1 MAPDLDATTVRALLT
16 ELGAELDAAGIVADL
31 FVVGGAAVAL
41 AYDARRLTRDVDAVF
56 APAAQVRT
64 AAERVAQAHGL
75 PADWLN
81 DAVKGF
87 LPPGVPASR
96 LLMEVPGLRVEVA
109 EPRYLLALKLRAA
122 RDEDVDDVRLL
133 AGIAGIRTAHECV
146 ALLEAT
152 FPPAILTPRLQFF
165 AEEVFVPDEPQ

>member
-1 MAPDLDATTVRALLT
+1 MVADLDAATVRSLLA
-16 ELGAELDAAGIVADL
+16 EVGAELDAVAVVADL
-31 FVVGGAAVAL
+31 FLVGGAAVAL
-41 AYDARRLTRDVDAVF
+41 AYDSRRLTRDVDAVF

-64 AAERVAQAHGL
+64 AAERVAQVHGL
-75 PADWLN
+75 SADWLN

-133 AGIAGIRTAHECV
+133 AGLVGITTAQECL
-146 ALLEAT
+146 ALLEAM
-152 FPPAILTPRLQFF
+152 FPPSMLTARLQFF
-165 AEEVFVPDEPQ
+165 AEEVFTREEPQ